1 MCPFTSSLKGNP
13 YYMSLNQLVFHI
25 ILIVVG
31 IIFLGIG
38 MKIRLQGVL
47 LKPVFYV
54 IGVIFLL
61 LGLIFPFLMF

>member
-1 MCPFTSSLKGNP
+1 MFPFTSSLKGNP
-13 YYMSLNQLVFHI
+13 YYMSLNQLLFHI

-54 IGVIFLL
+54 VGVIFLL